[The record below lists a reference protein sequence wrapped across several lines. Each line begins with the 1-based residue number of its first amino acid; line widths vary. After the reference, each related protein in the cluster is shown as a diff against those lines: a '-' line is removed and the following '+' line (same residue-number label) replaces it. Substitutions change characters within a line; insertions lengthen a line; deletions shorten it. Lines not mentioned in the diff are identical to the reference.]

1 MTGSAVRAFRR
12 LSWLPV
18 AVFAGTW
25 AYIGRYEGWGAW
37 AAGPL
42 LLIPIGLSAAM
53 AVVGLGFCY
62 GAVKRGGVDLGTALA
77 TLLAALPTIW
87 FAVRVILTR

>member
-1 MTGSAVRAFRR
+1 
-12 LSWLPV
+12 
-18 AVFAGTW
+18 
-25 AYIGRYEGWGAW
+25 
-37 AAGPL
+37 
-42 LLIPIGLSAAM
+42 M